1 VGEGVIPLSLRN
13 GDPLIATPKCMG
25 WAQGWESGRGKER
38 GMLYGGEN
46 MEVCKRGKHEK
57 EHDSFYG

>member
-1 VGEGVIPLSLRN
+1 
-13 GDPLIATPKCMG
+13 MG